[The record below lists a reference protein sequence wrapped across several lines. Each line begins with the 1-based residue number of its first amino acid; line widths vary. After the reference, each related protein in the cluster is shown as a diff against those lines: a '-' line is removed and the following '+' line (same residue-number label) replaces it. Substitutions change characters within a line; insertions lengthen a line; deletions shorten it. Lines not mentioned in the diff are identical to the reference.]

1 METKLQTIAK
11 EMAIELEYFSKD
23 YQDSDAYTYETGAY
37 ELISNFSN
45 QLFQAMMGEIP
56 KGENSKVKIATTLGE
71 IVVKKGHPM
80 STRPMGFQISPR
92 LQEHACR
99 LGSRL
104 VFSEA
109 SEELKE
115 LSGITISDKQIERIC
130 HTYGEKLDEI
140 DWQEAYSD
148 SVQTKISH
156 NRGENIYAMVD
167 GSMILTREEKWKEIK
182 LGRVFTES
190 SQVTISK
197 GRNILTSSV
206 YTAHI
211 GNAADFWERF
221 SKEIPPEDEIVF
233 ISDGARWIWNYIS
246 ERYPNSTQI
255 LDLYHC
261 KEHIFQFA
269 NEFFTNELKTQ
280 EFAESIC
287 GLLMTSK
294 VDEAL
299 NKIRDLIAIGK
310 KKQLQEKLLVYLEN
324 NKKRI
329 DYGKYIDKGLL
340 VGSGA
345 IESAHREIIQK
356 RMKLSGQ
363 RWTMKGAQQIANLRV
378 YKKSGRWDVLM
389 NFINN
394 QSFTLKKLA

>member
-1 METKLQTIAK
+1 VGTKLQKIAK
-11 EMAIELEYFSKD
+11 DMANELGKFSEN
-23 YQDSDAYTYETGAY
+23 YQESDAYTFETGAY
-37 ELISNFSN
+37 ELITKFSN
-45 QLFQAMMGEIP
+45 QLFQGMVGEIP

-99 LGSRL
+99 IGSRL

-115 LSGITISDKQIERIC
+115 LSGITMSDKQIERMC
-130 HTYGEKLDEI
+130 HTYGGKLDEI

-148 SVQTKISH
+148 SVQTKIPH
-156 NRGENIYAMVD
+156 DKKENVYAMVD

-182 LGRVFTES
+182 LGRIFTEG
-190 SQVTISK
+190 SQVAISK
-197 GRNILTSSV
+197 ERNILTSSI

-221 SKEIPPEDEIVF
+221 SKELPPVDNIVF

-261 KEHIFQFA
+261 KEHIYGFA
-269 NEFFTNELKTQ
+269 NEFFTEKQ
-280 EFAESIC
+280 HAKQFAESIC
-287 GLLMTSK
+287 ELLTTGT
-294 VDEAL
+294 VDGAL
-299 NKIRDLIAIGK
+299 NKIRHLPADGN
-310 KKQLQEKLLVYLEN
+310 KKQSKEKLLTYLEN
-324 NKKRI
+324 NKTRI
-329 DYGKYIDKGLL
+329 DYRKYIEQGLL

-363 RWTMKGAQQIANLRV
+363 RWTIKGAQQIANLRV
-378 YKKSGRWDVLM
+378 FKKSGRWDILM
-389 NFINN
+389 NYINN
-394 QSFTLKKLA
+394 QSLTLKKAA